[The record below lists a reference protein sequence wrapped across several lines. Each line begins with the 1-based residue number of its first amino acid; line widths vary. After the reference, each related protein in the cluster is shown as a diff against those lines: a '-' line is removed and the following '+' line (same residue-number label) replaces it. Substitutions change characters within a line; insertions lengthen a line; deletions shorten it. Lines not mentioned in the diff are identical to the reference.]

1 MKPFVAFGHSHI
13 VAIAKAYY
21 GLSGEYPPVDF
32 NWLHDPSLLPNS
44 SSEGL
49 NPAIRAKIK
58 ESNVCFVLMAAG
70 GNEHNLIGVS
80 SEPGPFDFVLPED
93 PDGVIEPAARLV
105 PAALVRA
112 AMARHLAGC
121 FALLRVMAHEA
132 GVPVLQIEPPPPVP
146 DEDLI
151 ARALAERN
159 VSTGIRPRRLRHKLW
174 RLQSMLYR
182 EACQNS
188 GVTFLPCPPEV
199 VTPDGMMVREA
210 WGEDGNHANA
220 WYGERVIRQIER
232 ATA

>member
-13 VAIAKAYY
+13 VAIASAYY
-21 GLSGEYPPVDF
+21 ELSGDYPPTDF
-32 NWLHDPSLLPNS
+32 VWLHDAALLPNATP
-44 SSEGL
+44 EGL
-49 NPAIRAKIK
+49 NPVIRAKVVQ
-58 ESNVCFVLMAAG
+58 SGAQFVLMASG

-80 SEPGPFDFVLPED
+80 GEPGPFDFVLPED
-93 PDGVIEPAARLV
+93 PYGEIDPTARIV

-112 AMARHLAGC
+112 AMARRLADC
-121 FALLRVMAHEA
+121 FALLRAMAQEA

-151 ARALAERN
+151 LRALAERN
-159 VSTGIRPRRLRHKLW
+159 VTTGVRPRRLRYKLW

-182 EACQNS
+182 EVCRDS
-188 GVTFLPCPPEV
+188 GVTFLPCPPEAM
-199 VTPDGMMVREA
+199 TADGMMAREA
-210 WGEDGNHANA
+210 WGADGTHANA